1 MSSSAIELNKLSS
14 LASTKLD
21 DSLEVA
27 TRMPL
32 PPSTSTVYLDRTRT
46 VATLDYSC
54 NDTGSQ
60 NIARL
65 PPTDRGFDAWTFLV
79 AAFCVETIVWGFPSA
94 FGVFLDAYL
103 RDARF
108 ANQPHAD
115 TLLPLIGNLTSGIL
129 YCTGPFVYPFIYR
142 YPRSRRPAMWLGS
155 AICFGSLMAA
165 SYTTKVTNLVAYQG
179 VLYALGGVLLSH
191 PCLSYT
197 SEWFVERRGLAY
209 GAIYAGTAVG
219 GLLLPLLLPS
229 LIEKRGSAVALRIT
243 AIVFA
248 AFLLPSL
255 PFLKGRLPESRIH
268 GPSTRSS
275 SEPKWYKDAG
285 FVVVVVINT
294 LQGFGY
300 FVPILWL
307 PTFASELKLS
317 ATNASLA
324 LAVLNGSSVIGRLGI
339 GVLSD
344 AIDPWLLALSTL
356 FGSCLTTFVLWGVLS
371 YTLGGLISFGLF
383 YGLVA
388 GGWSSLWTGF
398 IRPISPEDPKVATK
412 LTGYLMLSRGLGNI
426 LSTPISAALA
436 SRHFEHASTFSR
448 GRLGFDVGGGRFE
461 KMIIY
466 TGTCFAGATILAGSG
481 WFIEKSR
488 GNRKGERLD

>member
-1 MSSSAIELNKLSS
+1 MSSSAIELKKLSS
-14 LASTKLD
+14 SVSTKLD

-27 TRMPL
+27 TRLPL
-32 PPSTSTVYLDRTRT
+32 PPSISTVYLDRTRT
-46 VATLDYSC
+46 ITTISDPY
-54 NDTGSQ
+54 NETRSQ
-60 NIARL
+60 NIVTL
-65 PPTDRGFDAWTFLV
+65 PPTDGGFGAWTFLA

-94 FGVFLDAYL
+94 FGVFLNAYL
-103 RDARF
+103 RDARD
-108 ANQPHAD
+108 H
-115 TLLPLIGNLTSGIL
+115 IL
-129 YCTGPFVYPFIYR
+129 RRAVVYPIIYR
-142 YPRSRRPAMWLGS
+142 YPR
-155 AICFGSLMAA
+155 LMAA
-165 SYTTKVTNLVAYQG
+165 SYTTQVTNLVAYQG
-179 VLYALGGVLLSH
+179 VLYSLGGGPYYHSTRHPLSSLQYSSIIREH
-191 PCLSYT
+191 PILPN
-197 SEWFVERRGLAY
+197 
-209 GAIYAGTAVG
+209 AVG

-229 LIEKRGSAVALRIT
+229 LIEKRGSSVALRIT

-248 AFLLPSL
+248 AFLPALL
-255 PFLKGRLPESRIH
+255 FLKRRLPE
-268 GPSTRSS
+268 PS
-275 SEPKWYKDAG
+275 
-285 FVVVVVINT
+285 FILLVIVNT

-324 LAVLNGSSVIGRLGI
+324 LAVLNGSSVIGRLGT

-356 FGSCLTTFVLWGVLS
+356 FGSCLTTFVLWGALS

-412 LTGYLMLSRGLGNI
+412 MIGYLMLSRGLGNI

-436 SRHFEHASTFSR
+436 SRRLEHSSAFSH
-448 GRLGFDVGGGRFE
+448 GRLGFDVGDGPFE
-461 KMIIY
+461 KVIIY
-466 TGTCFAGATILAGSG
+466 AGTCFAGATIMAGSG
-481 WFIEKSR
+481 WFIEKTR
-488 GNRKGERLD
+488 GNKKSERLH